1 MDFVIRGGHVID
13 PAAGVDAPR
22 DVAVAD
28 GKIAA
33 VEPSIDPGG
42 APVVDATGLW
52 VLPGL
57 IDLHVHLREPGQEY
71 KEDVASGTRAAAAGG
86 FTAVCAMPNTR
97 PVNDNAEVTRYILE
111 RARQGGVCRVYPVG
125 AISKG
130 LRGEDLAEIGE
141 LAEAGCVAVTD
152 DGHPVSSSLL
162 MRRALEY
169 ASAFGLT
176 VVSHCEDLDLAAGG
190 AMNEGLASAY
200 LGLPA
205 IPAEA
210 EEIQVAR
217 DLLLARRTGAR
228 LHLAHL
234 STRGSMKLLRYA
246 KRMGL
251 RVTGE
256 TAPHYFTLT
265 EDAVR
270 GFDTNAKMNPP
281 LREIADVEAVQ
292 KALRRGVVDAIA
304 TDHAPHAP
312 DEKEVEFE
320 AAPNGVIGLETSLGV
335 TLRLVH
341 HGLLDRVRAVAALT
355 AGPARALGLPGGT
368 LAPGSPADI
377 ALVDPEARW
386 TVDPAAFFSKSRNCP
401 FAGMELRGRAVGTV
415 VGGRFVYWQGRIT
428 AENLDTAERL
438 PT

>member
-57 IDLHVHLREPGQEY
+57 IDIHVHLREPGQEY
-71 KEDVASGTRAAAAGG
+71 KEDVASGTRAAVAGG
-86 FTAVCAMPNTR
+86 VTAVCAMPNTR

-130 LRGEDLAEIGE
+130 LRGEDLAEIGD

-355 AGPARALGLPGGT
+355 VGPARALGLPGGT

-438 PT
+438 PA